1 MPTLHLGVV
10 DIPYV
15 RSPPSGRGRR
25 RRRGAGG
32 TQTTGDVA
40 GWLEDRYHV
49 MEHFVQ
55 LHLADT
61 IVPALED
68 ALAGSLESL
77 MLGAPPP
84 PSLFE
89 TGTEKIAERFRRML
103 DQRELDAL
111 GYPGIPTQASL
122 DRASGAK
129 RGARFKSARATGAA
143 VSFVDSGL
151 YSASARAW
159 VD

>member
-1 MPTLHLGVV
+1 MILHLGVV

-15 RSPPSGRGRR
+15 RTPPSGRGRR

-49 MEHFVQ
+49 MEHFAQ
-55 LHLADT
+55 LHLEDT
-61 IVPALED
+61 IVPALEEG
-68 ALAGSLESL
+68 LAGSLESL
-77 MLGAPPP
+77 MMGAPQP
-84 PSLFE
+84 PSLFA
-89 TGTEKIAERFRRML
+89 TGEEKIAERFRLML

-111 GYPGIPTQASL
+111 GFPGIPTQASI

-129 RGARFKSARATGAA
+129 RSARFKSARASGAA

-151 YSASARAW
+151 YAASMRAW

>member
-1 MPTLHLGVV
+1 MILHLGVV
-10 DIPYV
+10 DVPYV
-15 RSPPSGRGRR
+15 RTPPAGRRGR

-40 GWLEDRYHV
+40 GWLENRYHV
-49 MEHFVQ
+49 MEHFAQ
-55 LHLADT
+55 LHLEDT
-61 IVPALED
+61 IVPALEEG
-68 ALAGSLESL
+68 LAGALESQ
-77 MLGAPPP
+77 MMGAPPP

-89 TGTEKIAERFRRML
+89 TGTEKIAERFRLML

-122 DRASGAK
+122 DRASGK
-129 RGARFKSARATGAA
+129 GRSARFASRRASGAA

-151 YSASARAW
+151 YSASMRAW
-159 VD
+159 IDD